1 MLAKDLEIHI
11 RGLSHDDRVKL
22 LSLICEEKEGYD
34 CSLLMMFKGLLEKQV
49 DFGYWD
55 WTFAPIVHSLLW
67 DNERDA
73 YRSDWPDSTLVE
85 KLAGDLNWALTH
97 WGKRADSLPSFLSGL
112 ATFAWDFLETDT
124 NIMPMV
130 YLNKMFRCAVG
141 GNHWDD
147 IMASREAVYTP
158 DYIAC
163 TLAAGIFN
171 GTNVSGLMGLAHGDP
186 YVTDSNGHAG
196 QFSVL
201 TGKAFAD
208 MPDSERHMIELRD
221 AVQDAVNVLG
231 NVPYKGKSWRRYCST
246 VTTAACNDERVKD
259 LWHVI
264 ESVEQYAQSEYERLM
279 CRPGIGKLAV
289 LTPEQV
295 FASIFGADVV
305 IK

>member
-1 MLAKDLEIHI
+1 MLAKDLELHI
-11 RGLSHDDRVKL
+11 RRLSHDDRVKL

-34 CSLLMMFKGLLEKQV
+34 CSLLMMFRGLLEKQV

-67 DNERDA
+67 DNELDA

-97 WGKRADSLPSFLSGL
+97 WGKRADALPSFLSGL

-130 YLNKMFRCAVG
+130 YLNKMFRD
-141 GNHWDD
+141 HWDD
-147 IMASREAVYTP
+147 IMASRKAVYTP

-163 TLAAGIFN
+163 MLAAGIFN
-171 GTNVSGLMGLAHGDP
+171 GTNVAGLMGLAHGDP
-186 YVTDSNGHAG
+186 CVLDSKGNAG

-208 MPDSERHMIELRD
+208 MPDSEQHMIELRD

-231 NVPYKGKSWRRYCST
+231 DVPYKGKLWRRYCST
-246 VTTAACNDERVKD
+246 VATAAYNDKRVKD
-259 LWHVI
+259 LRHVI
-264 ESVEQYAQSEYERLM
+264 EMVEQYAQSEYERLM

>member
-34 CSLLMMFKGLLEKQV
+34 CSLLMMFRGLLEKQV
-49 DFGYWD
+49 DSGYWD

-97 WGKRADSLPSFLSGL
+97 WGSRADSLPSFLSGL

-259 LWHVI
+259 LWHVF
-264 ESVEQYAQSEYERLM
+264 ERVKQYAQSEYERLM
-279 CRPGIGKLAV
+279 HRPGIGKLAV